1 MPTRLLSFNNL
12 IAKLLPHMPPKLVW
26 LVSKKYIAGAK
37 LEDAIKVIRELNS
50 HKIKATA
57 DVLGEAIENI
67 QDANNYQKIY
77 LETILAAE
85 KFGLNTTFSLKPT
98 MFGLQINYEQCK
110 TLIKEIVKLA
120 ASKNFFVR
128 IDMEDSSCTDT
139 ELKLFS
145 ELYSE
150 FPENVGIVIQAY
162 LHRSLTDIENL
173 AKISKP
179 NSPINVRLCKGIYVE
194 SKNIAYK
201 LGHEINKNFI
211 ACLNLLLE
219 KSLYPAIATHDKYL
233 IRSSVKVLYANNKKE
248 AEYEFQMLFGVT
260 PRLRQKL
267 ASAGHQMRVYVPFG
281 EEWFRYSTRRL
292 QENPKMVWDIIFGM
306 FSNK

>member
-37 LEDAIKVIRELNS
+37 LEDAIQVIRELNS
-50 HKIKATA
+50 HKIKTTA
-57 DVLGEAIENI
+57 DVLGEAIESI
-67 QDANNYQKIY
+67 QDADSYQKIY
-77 LETILAAE
+77 LKTVLAAE
-85 KFGLNTTFSLKPT
+85 KNGLDTTFSLKPS
-98 MFGLQINYEQCK
+98 MFGLQINFEQCK

-139 ELKLFS
+139 ELKLFTD
-145 ELYSE
+145 LYSE

-179 NSPINVRLCKGIYVE
+179 NSPINIRLCKGIYIE

-219 KSLYPAIATHDKYL
+219 KSLYPAIATHDRSL
-233 IRSSVKVLYANNKKE
+233 IQSSIQLMKE
-248 AEYEFQMLFGVT
+248 YKRKQTEYEFQMLFGVA

-267 ASAGHQMRVYVPFG
+267 VSAGHQMRVYVPFG